1 MKNIFIGPMG
11 QMMKRYLAL
20 QRSFGLD
27 LKDAECIL
35 DAFDR
40 YLATHFPKEK
50 RVTQNSIVGYLETTR
65 HLSSST
71 RWHNLSR
78 LRQFCR
84 YLFHLNP
91 KTYIPEKHL
100 LPHPKIKIR
109 AHIYSETEL
118 QNILRLTRQLGP
130 PRSLRPHAFTTI
142 FSLLWV
148 SGMRISEVL
157 NLNLGDVNL
166 ETGVICIRQTKF
178 RKSRLIPL
186 SASST
191 LALRRYLSRRAKCGH
206 SRSSTAPFFFNRRK
220 KRCGLRGIQ
229 HGFCDIV
236 QQLGIKTAQ
245 GRCPRIH
252 DFRHSFATGWLN
264 EFHKSG
270 KDPTAYLPILATYLG
285 HSNIANTQVYLRPS
299 MELLQMAGQQFNN
312 HIHKRK
318 G

>member
-1 MKNIFIGPMG
+1 MKNIFTGPMG
-11 QMMKRYLAL
+11 EMMKRYLAL

-27 LKDAECIL
+27 LKDAECVL
-35 DAFDR
+35 NAFDR
-40 YLATHFPKEK
+40 YLAIHFPKAK
-50 RVTQNSIVGYLETTR
+50 RVTRDLVVGYLETTR
-65 HLSSST
+65 VLSSST
-71 RWHNLSR
+71 RWHHLSR

-100 LPHPKIKIR
+100 LPHPKVKIR
-109 AHIYSETEL
+109 AHIYSEIEL
-118 QNILRLTRQLGP
+118 QSILRLTRQLGP
-130 PRSLRPHAFTTI
+130 PRSLRPYAFTTI

-148 SGMRISEVL
+148 SGMRISEIL
-157 NLNLGDVNL
+157 NLNLGDVNF

-186 SASST
+186 STSST
-191 LALRRYLSRRAKCGH
+191 VALRRYLSQRAKYGH
-206 SRSSTAPFFFNRRK
+206 SRSSTAPFFFNRRG

-229 HGFCDIV
+229 HGFFDIV

-245 GRCPRIH
+245 GRRPRIH
-252 DFRHSFATGWLN
+252 DFRHSFATRWLN

-270 KDPTAYLPILATYLG
+270 KDPSAYLPILATYLG
-285 HSNIANTQVYLRPS
+285 HTNIINTQVYLRPS
-299 MELLQMAGQQFNN
+299 LELLQTAGQQFND